1 MEDKHLMTL
10 VQLKHF
16 MGLFKLNN
24 TSLAQA
30 LGISRSIVKTWFNRG
45 VELKQMNQMALCY
58 LFETMVVEGVRRDNE
73 SAS

>member
-45 VELKQMNQMALCY
+45 VELNQMNQMALCY

>member
-30 LGISRSIVKTWFNRG
+30 LGISRSVVKAWFNRG
-45 VELKQMNQMALCY
+45 RELKQMNQMALCY